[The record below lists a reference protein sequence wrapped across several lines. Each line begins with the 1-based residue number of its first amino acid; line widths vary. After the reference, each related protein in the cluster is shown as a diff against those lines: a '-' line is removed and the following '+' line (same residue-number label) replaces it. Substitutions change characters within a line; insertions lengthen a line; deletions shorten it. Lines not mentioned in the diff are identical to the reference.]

1 MPYTYTRI
9 QSAIVKDPKT
19 TYIEDFKERLE
30 TGFENSSDW
39 FTIQEETSFGSEE
52 YQDVDARINYVI
64 AAETGE
70 KMSDDFKMLWFR
82 DTDHTVKL
90 GTMFYFNDNYWL
102 CINTERI
109 KSLTTAVT
117 VKRCNNTLRWMD
129 ENGGVYN
136 VPCALA
142 DPLIRENRDYSTTGS
157 AVVNVSG
164 VIEVMVQFN
173 EKTNKIKANQ
183 RFLFG
188 NPDNWYCYKIFGAG
202 VNNINL
208 MNTDDLYS
216 SGIIR
221 YSMGGWQW
229 NEDTDDLVNG
239 ICDVY
244 QNSYSL
250 ECNPSSISIN
260 VGEEVSISYSVLKND
275 RYENL
280 DVVWSSSDSALFE
293 VSSAG
298 LVKGKQL
305 GFGIVTVSLKN
316 NPNVYVEI
324 PVEIVKEPVLNWEI
338 RVSPKDNYVL
348 ETTAKTFSTYLYINN
363 VQKSSTFTYTLIAG
377 TVPSRNYTFNVINGN
392 SFSIENIEKY
402 LFDNLTVRCTSGTY
416 SKDIEIQLKGG
427 W

>member
-1 MPYTYTRI
+1 MPYTYTQI
-9 QSAIVKDPKT
+9 QSSLIKPPKE

-30 TGFENSSDW
+30 EGFENSSDW

-82 DTDHTVKL
+82 DTSHTVKL

-102 CINTERI
+102 CINTEKI

-129 ENGGVYN
+129 EKGGIYN
-136 VPCALA
+136 VPCTMA
-142 DPLIRENRDYSTTGS
+142 DPLVRENRDYATTGS

-208 MNTDDLYS
+208 MNTEDFYS
-216 SGIIR
+216 SGLIR
-221 YSMGGWQW
+221 YSMGGWQL
-229 NEDTDDLVNG
+229 NEDTDDLING

-244 QNSYSL
+244 QNEYVLEVNPSSLTLNVGEQINLSYSL
-250 ECNPSSISIN
+250 LHN
-260 VGEEVSISYSVLKND
+260 G
-275 RYENL
+275 RYESAE
-280 DVVWSSSDSALFE
+280 VIWSSSNPLIAEIID
-293 VSSAG
+293 G
-298 LVKGKQL
+298 LVNPKQL
-305 GFGIVTVSLKN
+305 GFATITVSLKN
-316 NPNVYVEI
+316 NESVFVEI
-324 PVEIVKEPVLNWEI
+324 PVNIVGEPNINWEI
-338 RVSPKDNYVL
+338 RVSPKDNFVL
-348 ETTAKTFSTYLYINN
+348 ESTTKIFETRLYLNN
-363 VQKSSTFTYTLIAG
+363 SLSSSSFTYSIVSG
-377 TVPSRNYTFNVINGN
+377 GVPSANYVFTSLTGN
-392 SFSIENIEKY
+392 TFSIENIEKY
-402 LFDNLTVRCTSGTY
+402 LSEYLVVRCVSSSY
-416 SKDIEIQLKGG
+416 QKDIRILLKGG